1 MGKTVYISE
10 KRKKILE
17 SIRDYYGYSSI
28 DAAIQK
34 LMDEADVD
42 KQKMTKAENAGD
54 VGLGKLIEQEKEDSE
69 DAENF
74 LSGLEEQDEQ
84 NNTEEQQD
92 DGDSKQKQ
100 DEENDIEEQNEED
113 ASDNTDDSD
122 DSTITRESEI
132 KQLDDW
138 SEYG

>member
-84 NNTEEQQD
+84 NNTEEEHD
-92 DGDSKQKQ
+92 DDEKQEQ
-100 DEENDIEEQNEED
+100 DEEED
-113 ASDNTDDSD
+113 EGNNVDDTDDGND
-122 DSTITRESEI
+122 TNITRESEI